1 VTRAKAAF
9 AVAAATILF
18 LVLVASVLP
27 VLGPGAPAPLS
38 PSWIG
43 DALWLERTLDLAIQ
57 AFILLAGVFA
67 IVLLLR
73 EEPGGARGG

>member
-1 VTRAKAAF
+1 MKRTKTAF
-9 AVAAATILF
+9 AVIASVILF
-18 LVLVASVLP
+18 AILARAVLP
-27 VLGPGAPAPLS
+27 ELGPGAPAPVS

-43 DALWLERTLDLAIQ
+43 DSLWLVRTLDLALQ

-73 EEPGGARGG
+73 EEPGGARGD